1 MTPLRHDLASHTSLT
16 RNSSYTDHL
25 TRPSRDEDLRAI
37 HLRDQGFVTASRQGR
52 HVENHLD
59 DDHIGELIEQALSRA
74 DHARLGLVDRDD
86 TNSGLDANP

>member
-1 MTPLRHDLASHTSLT
+1 VTGANPAS
-16 RNSSYTDHL
+16 
-25 TRPSRDEDLRAI
+25 RPQASRDEDLRAI
-37 HLRDQGFVTASRQGR
+37 HLRDQDFVTASRQGR